1 MEFSIIIPTWNNLA
15 MLKLCVRALRTHSKH
30 NHQIILHI
38 NEGKDGTRAWAKLE
52 NLDFTD
58 SDENIGICWAVNKAA
73 ELVENSHI
81 LYLNDDMYV
90 LPDWDSCLINTYY
103 SLPNKDLFMIS
114 ATMIEPYLKNHAC
127 QITGNYG
134 RTVETFEEKKLLDE
148 YKSFEKKDWNGS
160 SWPPLLLPT
169 QLWRSVGGFS
179 TEFSPGMYSDPDFS
193 MKLWEQGCRTFFGV
207 GKSRVYHF
215 QARSTG
221 RVKKNDGRKQFMQK
235 WGISAHSFY
244 SLYLKMGTPA
254 TPSLKAPTKFS
265 FPVFQ
270 ARLLTRA
277 KLLLKGN
284 QGLF

>member
-1 MEFSIIIPTWNNLA
+1 MKFSIIIPTWNNLA
-15 MLKLCVRALRTHSKH
+15 MLKLCVRALQTHSK
-30 NHQIILHI
+30 NQHQIILHI
-38 NEGKDGTRAWAKLE
+38 NEGNDGTRAWAKSK
-52 NLDFTD
+52 NIDFTD
-58 SDENIGICWAVNKAA
+58 SIENIGICWAVNKAS
-73 ELVENSHI
+73 ELVENAFI

-90 LPDWDSCLINTYY
+90 LPDWDAYLINAYC

-114 ATMIEPYLKNHAC
+114 ATMIEPYLKNNAC
-127 QITGNYG
+127 QITGDYG
-134 RTVETFEEKKLLDE
+134 RTVETFQEQKLLSE
-148 YKSFEKKDWNGS
+148 YKNFQKKDWNGS
-160 SWPPLLLPT
+160 SWPPILIPT

-193 MKLWEQGCRTFFGV
+193 MKLWEKGCRTFIGV
-207 GKSRVYHF
+207 SESRVYHF

-221 RVKKNDGRKQFMQK
+221 RVKKNDGRKQFMLK

-254 TPSLKAPTKFS
+254 TPLLKAPTKFS

-270 ARLLTRA
+270 ARLITRA

-284 QGLF
+284 QGLL